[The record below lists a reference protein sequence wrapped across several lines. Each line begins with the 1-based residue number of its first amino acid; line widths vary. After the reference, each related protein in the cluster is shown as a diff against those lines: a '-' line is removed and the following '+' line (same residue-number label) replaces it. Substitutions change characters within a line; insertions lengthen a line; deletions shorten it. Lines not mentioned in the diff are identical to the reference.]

1 MAVVFNTELN
11 YIKNDRI
18 RSSLEGLISKIPDYF
33 YKEAASSTGKYHPTF
48 SQGKGG
54 LLRHT
59 KAAVKIANTLLNN
72 ETIGYK
78 FTKDEKDLII
88 LALIM
93 HDTVKRGIP
102 EERYTKI
109 DHPLLASKLIKDN
122 KKETT
127 LTDEEVNLVCSM
139 IETHMGQ
146 WNTDFNGNEV
156 LQKPKTKYQRFVHMC
171 DYLAAQKFI
180 NINFDENNEIIC

>member
-1 MAVVFNTELN
+1 
-11 YIKNDRI
+11 
-18 RSSLEGLISKIPDYF
+18 
-33 YKEAASSTGKYHPTF
+33 
-48 SQGKGG
+48 
-54 LLRHT
+54 
-59 KAAVKIANTLLNN
+59 
-72 ETIGYK
+72 
-78 FTKDEKDLII
+78 
-88 LALIM
+88 M

-109 DHPLLASKLIKDN
+109 EHPLLASKLIKDN

>member
-1 MAVVFNTELN
+1 MVFNTELN

-18 RSSLEGLISKIPDYF
+18 RSSMEVLISKIPDYF
-33 YKEAASSTGKYHPTF
+33 YKEAASSTGKYHPAF
-48 SQGKGG
+48 SQGEGG

-78 FTKDEKDLII
+78 FTKD
-88 LALIM
+88 
-93 HDTVKRGIP
+93 
-102 EERYTKI
+102 
-109 DHPLLASKLIKDN
+109 N
-122 KKETT
+122 KKETS
-127 LTDEEVNLVCSM
+127 LTEEEVNLVCSM